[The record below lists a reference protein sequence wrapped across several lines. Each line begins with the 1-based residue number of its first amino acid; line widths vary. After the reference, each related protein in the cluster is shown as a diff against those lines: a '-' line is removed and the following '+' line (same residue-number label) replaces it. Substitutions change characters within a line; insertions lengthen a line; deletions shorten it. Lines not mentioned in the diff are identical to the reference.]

1 MNGQSAALQ
10 ILEEIKM
17 LKLSQYLV
25 EKLLPDDYELNMK
38 RLDVI
43 TDKIQKLK
51 KVYYYTLKVGM
62 NKIETNLENALNDL
76 KDYNDQINRE
86 VTDLSQINQMIKL
99 VAQVIF
105 VASGL
110 G

>member
-1 MNGQSAALQ
+1 MKGQSAALQ

-17 LKLSQYLV
+17 LKLAQYLV
-25 EKLLPDDYELNMK
+25 EKLLPEDYELNMQ

-43 TDKIQKLK
+43 TGKIQKLR

-62 NKIETNLENALNDL
+62 DEIRTDLENALNDL
-76 KDYNDQINRE
+76 KNYNDGIDRQ
-86 VTDLSQINQMIKL
+86 VTDLAQINQMLKL

-105 VASGL
+105 VAFGL

>member
-1 MNGQSAALQ
+1 MKGQSAALQ

-17 LKLSQYLV
+17 LKLAQYLV
-25 EKLLPDDYELNMK
+25 EKLLPEDYELNME

-43 TDKIQKLK
+43 TGKIQKLR

-62 NKIETNLENALNDL
+62 NEIETNLENALNDL
-76 KDYNDQINRE
+76 KNYNDGINRD
-86 VTDLSQINQMIKL
+86 VTDLAQINQMLKL

-105 VASGL
+105 VAFGL